1 MFWKFGN
8 DALILKMIYDLRV
21 LMIEVIWFKMSKH
34 EDMFHFLIEF
44 YVSSKLNRTFNSLS
58 NPQPSSFACYWI
70 WTDDVHCKYWNAVF
84 VSYLFQARMM
94 ARAFQIWLHG
104 NLLKTLSA
112 LILPSSLPERIKSM
126 QLTKSLTDKV
136 MLSCYT
142 FFIKLKNCVTI
153 KSIYEKIF

>member
-1 MFWKFGN
+1 
-8 DALILKMIYDLRV
+8 
-21 LMIEVIWFKMSKH
+21 MSKH
-34 EDMFHFLIEF
+34 EDMLHFLIEF

-112 LILPSSLPERIKSM
+112 LILPSSPPERIKSM

-136 MLSCYT
+136 MLSRYT
-142 FFIKLKNCVTI
+142 FFYQIKILMWLWNLFMKRFFKYYLFFCFLCYSHATKNTT
-153 KSIYEKIF
+153 

>member
-1 MFWKFGN
+1 
-8 DALILKMIYDLRV
+8 
-21 LMIEVIWFKMSKH
+21 MSKH
-34 EDMFHFLIEF
+34 EDMLHFLIEF

-84 VSYLFQARMM
+84 VSNLFQARMM

-112 LILPSSLPERIKSM
+112 LILPSSPPERIKSM
-126 QLTKSLTDKV
+126 QLTKSLTDKL
-136 MLSCYT
+136 MLSRYT
-142 FFIKLKNCVTI
+142 IFYQIKILMWLWNLFIKRFFCKYYLFCCFLCYSHATKNTT
-153 KSIYEKIF
+153 

>member
-1 MFWKFGN
+1 
-8 DALILKMIYDLRV
+8 
-21 LMIEVIWFKMSKH
+21 MSKH
-34 EDMFHFLIEF
+34 EDMLHFLIEF

-84 VSYLFQARMM
+84 VSNLFQARMM

-112 LILPSSLPERIKSM
+112 LILPSSPPERIKSM
-126 QLTKSLTDKV
+126 QLTKSLTDKL
-136 MLSCYT
+136 MLSRYT
-142 FFIKLKNCVTI
+142 IFYQIKILMWLWNVFIKRFFKYYLFCCFLFYSHATKNTT
-153 KSIYEKIF
+153 

>member
-1 MFWKFGN
+1 
-8 DALILKMIYDLRV
+8 
-21 LMIEVIWFKMSKH
+21 MSKH
-34 EDMFHFLIEF
+34 EDMLHFLIEF

-84 VSYLFQARMM
+84 VSNLFQARMM

-112 LILPSSLPERIKSM
+112 LILPSSPPERIKSM
-126 QLTKSLTDKV
+126 QLTKSLTDKL
-136 MLSCYT
+136 MLSRYT
-142 FFIKLKNCVTI
+142 IFYQIKILMSLWNLFIKRFF
-153 KSIYEKIF
+153 SA

>member
-1 MFWKFGN
+1 
-8 DALILKMIYDLRV
+8 
-21 LMIEVIWFKMSKH
+21 MSKH
-34 EDMFHFLIEF
+34 EDMLHFLIEF

-84 VSYLFQARMM
+84 VSNLFQARMM

-112 LILPSSLPERIKSM
+112 LILPSSPPERIKSM

-136 MLSCYT
+136 MLSRYT
-142 FFIKLKNCVTI
+142 FFIKSMNTTKVLMWLWN
-153 KSIYEKIF
+153 IFMKRFFSA

>member
-1 MFWKFGN
+1 
-8 DALILKMIYDLRV
+8 
-21 LMIEVIWFKMSKH
+21 MSKH
-34 EDMFHFLIEF
+34 EDMLHFLIEF

-84 VSYLFQARMM
+84 VSNLFQARMM

-112 LILPSSLPERIKSM
+112 LILPSSPPERIKSM
-126 QLTKSLTDKV
+126 QLTKSLTDKL
-136 MLSCYT
+136 MLSRYT
-142 FFIKLKNCVTI
+142 IFYQIKILMWLWNLFIKRFFKYYPFCCFLFYSHTTKNTT
-153 KSIYEKIF
+153 

>member
-1 MFWKFGN
+1 
-8 DALILKMIYDLRV
+8 
-21 LMIEVIWFKMSKH
+21 MSKH
-34 EDMFHFLIEF
+34 EDMLHFLIEF

-84 VSYLFQARMM
+84 VSNLFQARMM

-112 LILPSSLPERIKSM
+112 LILPSSPPERIKSM

-136 MLSCYT
+136 MLSRYT
-142 FFIKLKNCVTI
+142 FFIKSMNTT
-153 KSIYEKIF
+153 KILMWLWNLFKKRFFS

>member
-1 MFWKFGN
+1 
-8 DALILKMIYDLRV
+8 
-21 LMIEVIWFKMSKH
+21 MSKH
-34 EDMFHFLIEF
+34 EDMLHFLIEF

-84 VSYLFQARMM
+84 VFYLFQARMM

-112 LILPSSLPERIKSM
+112 LILPSSPPERIKSM

-136 MLSCYT
+136 MLSRYT
-142 FFIKLKNCVTI
+142 FFIKSMNTTKILMWLWNIFMKRFFKYYLFFCFLCYSHATKNTT
-153 KSIYEKIF
+153 